1 MKHVLTAQVREPG
14 YEVLFLVGG
23 YLGIS
28 VEPAF
33 RNLEEIFRWQ
43 DDVQSWRMHLKRLQE
58 KGLIELDLGKG
69 RWVGRMTAMGAAV
82 FSGGRHPEEAWSRR
96 WDGQWRL
103 LSFDLPRREGATRM
117 KLRRWLMARQFG
129 RLQGSVWIC
138 PDPVSGLGGVIAE
151 DRVGSDA
158 VMVFEGNLA
167 GKAVPGEVAAMAWD
181 FDGINAGYR
190 RYVDGADRAL
200 QQVRKKAPSV
210 ERLRDILRVDRRQWL
225 EVVGRDPLLPE
236 VALPGGYEGF
246 AAWEARGRLMGR
258 LGALVGERA

>member
-1 MKHVLTAQVREPG
+1 MKHILTEQVREAG
-14 YEVLFLVGG
+14 YEALFLVGG
-23 YLGIS
+23 FLGLS

-58 KGLIELDLGKG
+58 KGLIEGDLGKG
-69 RWVGRMTAMGAAV
+69 RWVGRITAMGVAV
-82 FSGGRHPEEAWSRR
+82 FSGGRQPEEAWSRG

-103 LSFDLPRREGATRM
+103 LSFDLPRRESATRM
-117 KLRRWLMARQFG
+117 KLRRWLMARRFG

-138 PDPVSGLGGVIAE
+138 PDPVSDLGGMLAG

-167 GKAVPGEVAAMAWD
+167 GKVAPREVAVMGWD
-181 FDGINAGYR
+181 FDVINAGYR
-190 RYVDGADRAL
+190 RYVDGANRAL
-200 QQVRKKAPSV
+200 QQVQKKAPSM
-210 ERLRDILRVDRRQWL
+210 ERLRDILRVDRRHWL

-236 VALPGGYEGF
+236 VALPGGYEGG
-246 AAWEARGRLMGR
+246 AAWEARGRLMGK
-258 LGALVGERA
+258 LGALVEERV